1 MIFSDIS
8 KNLRKENNLSQVQLA
23 ERLKLSKACVSMIEI
38 GKNEPTANTLIRYA
52 DYFHCTTDYLLGRED
67 DFGNAVTQGSRRTL
81 TAEERKLLE
90 TYRAL
95 NAKNKARVE
104 AYSQIRLEEQKGSEY
119 SE

>member
-1 MIFSDIS
+1 MVFSDIS

-23 ERLKLSKACVSMIEI
+23 ERLKVSKACISMIEI

-67 DFGNAVTQGSRRTL
+67 DFGNVVTQGAGQRL

-95 NAKNKARVE
+95 NVSNKARVE
-104 AYSQIRLEEQKGSEY
+104 AYSQIRLEEQKEFSDKR
-119 SE
+119 